1 MNNRFQI
8 KILKNQ
14 FYRGNLVK
22 KQNHFYFLAKKK
34 IKCKIILNN

>member
-22 KQNHFYFLAKKK
+22 KQNLFYFLAKK